1 MLQYFENIKKSRHV
15 LQMLV
20 VRDVFS
26 KYRKSFL
33 GVAWSMITPLSMVGV
48 IGLVYSIVFGIPLIA
63 FVPYLFSG
71 LTPWLFISGAI
82 DSGTSSYIAAEGFI
96 TQTKIHTE
104 IFPLRMVL
112 VAFVNYLFMS
122 IAFFIV
128 YALIKPDAFNFNMLL
143 YIPSSI
149 IIFIFCW
156 GVANIVAL
164 INLYIRDYTY
174 LQSILLQILFYITP
188 LIYSPELM
196 DKRGFSG
203 IYKFNP
209 IYYMMDIVRQ
219 SMLGATEI
227 KISIW
232 GIAVIISLSIFLISI
247 YITKKIGR
255 NIVYRF

>member
-1 MLQYFENIKKSRHV
+1 MLQYFKNIKKSKYV

-20 VRDVFS
+20 MRDVFS

-71 LTPWLFISGAI
+71 LTPWLFVSNAI
-82 DSGTSSYIAAEGFI
+82 ETGTNSYVVAEGFI

-104 IFPLRMVL
+104 VFPLRMVL
-112 VAFVNYLFMS
+112 GAFVNYLFMS

-128 YALIKPDAFNFNMLL
+128 YVLIKPDAFTL
-143 YIPSSI
+143 YMFLYFPSSLI
-149 IIFIFCW
+149 VFIFCW
-156 GVANIVAL
+156 GIANIVAL
-164 INLYIRDYTY
+164 INLYIRDYAY

-188 LIYSPELM
+188 VIYLPEVM

-203 IYKFNP
+203 IYKYNP
-209 IYYMMDIVRQ
+209 LYYMLEIVRQ

-227 KISIW
+227 KITMW
-232 GIAVIISLSIFLISI
+232 VIAGTIALSVFLISV
-247 YITKKIGR
+247 YLTKKIGR

>member
-15 LQMLV
+15 LHMLV

-26 KYRKSFL
+26 KYRKSIL

-48 IGLVYSIVFGIPLIA
+48 IGLVYSVVFGIPLIA

-82 DSGTSSYIAAEGFI
+82 DSSTNSYIAAEGFI

-104 IFPLRMVL
+104 VFPLRMVL

-122 IAFFIV
+122 VAFFLV
-128 YALIKPDAFNFNMLL
+128 YGLIKPDAFNLNMLL
-143 YIPSSI
+143 YIPSSL

-156 GVANIVAL
+156 GIANIVAL
-164 INLYIRDYTY
+164 INLYVRDYAY

-209 IYYMMDIVRQ
+209 LYYMIDIVRQ
-219 SMLGATEI
+219 SMLGTIEI
-227 KISIW
+227 KMFMW
-232 GIAVIISLSIFLISI
+232 MIAGTISLIVFFISV
-247 YITKKIGR
+247 YLTKKIGR
-255 NIVYRF
+255 SIVYRF